1 MSKNTKSNSEKIL
14 HSINKTIHKTTEDLE
29 QQKYNTAI
37 ATLMRCTNELY
48 KYKISGFDDKQ
59 TWQFALESLAMLSAP
74 FAPHIAEELWHLL
87 GHNDTI
93 HKDHWPKADSNFLQ
107 ENTVT
112 IAVQING
119 KLRATIEVP
128 IDSNEAEVTKISK
141 QQENV
146 AKYLDKEP
154 KKTIYVANKL
164 INFVV

>member
-1 MSKNTKSNSEKIL
+1 
-14 HSINKTIHKTTEDLE
+14 
-29 QQKYNTAI
+29 
-37 ATLMRCTNELY
+37 
-48 KYKISGFDDKQ
+48 
-59 TWQFALESLAMLSAP
+59 MLVAP

-93 HKDHWPKADSNFLQ
+93 NKDHWPKVDSRYLQ

-128 IDSNEAEVTKISK
+128 IDTDEADITKFAK
-141 QQENV
+141 VQENV
-146 AKYLDKEP
+146 AKHLVDEP
-154 KKTIYVANKL
+154 KKIIYVAGKL